1 MLPSVYLKK
10 SFNPYFVYFLNKL
23 K

>member
-10 SFNPYFVYFLNKL
+10 SFNPYFVYFLIKL